1 MHSPLPSRRTRFGP
15 FELDVR
21 TGELRKGDVRL
32 RVPDQSIRI
41 LRALLERAGDIV
53 TREEL
58 RAQLWPAD
66 TFVDF
71 DHGLN
76 SAVRRLRDVL
86 GDSADAPKFIETL
99 PRRGYRFIGT
109 IEDAAETVAPAPAPA
124 PVTRDVDNAWP
135 AAVVSSDAAPPDASS
150 VSVAIGP
157 PARRRRWLVAAAT
170 FLTLALSVA
179 ALSGRWPERRDADA
193 TWPDARRLTFED
205 GLQTTPNFSPDG
217 QSIAYAGDAAGNF
230 DIWTQ
235 RVAGGNP
242 VHVTTHA
249 ADDWQPDWSPDGNT
263 IVFRSERGAGGLF
276 LVPATG
282 GIETPLT
289 DFGHRPQWSPD
300 GRFVLFTRS
309 MVIGSGPRLLY
320 LVRVSDHELLPLPP
334 MRTNG
339 AFGWLDSRTVVLMSA
354 SRLPPFAA
362 HLASTD
368 VETQQQTE
376 WTVEDHVT
384 MAFRQHEI
392 TVPGGGRLYWS
403 PDRRAVFF
411 VGDAGGTQSVW
422 RLVVDAAAHRVV
434 DGPIRVTNAMR
445 DANDFTVSRD
455 GTRFAF
461 DGSTRTARLWQY
473 ELDGTNRIREDRG
486 RAISLEAA
494 DTAQPDLSRDGTRLV
509 FQQTLPGGGQRR
521 ALIVRDMI
529 TGKDRPLHVFDGTR
543 EVLLSARWSPSGRL
557 VSYAH
562 ITRSASGNRM
572 QLRVMDPATNHDVDI
587 ASPTGLI
594 DFPTGWTLDERFVV
608 MNGQRYV
615 DGKWA
620 VAQVPLDAAPN
631 AETAARIVTTSKGD
645 IFDATVSPDGRWIAF
660 RARIQLRGHV
670 TVVSA
675 DGGDESSWIDAG
687 DGIKPHWSTDG
698 TVLYFTRNDGATPN
712 VWAVGFDRTRG
723 RVIGTRSAITAFN
736 GPGAYLLP
744 NIGMFDLAVGGNHL
758 VVPVVRP
765 KGGIWIAEREGR

>member
-1 MHSPLPSRRTRFGP
+1 MPGPLPGRHIRFGP
-15 FELDVR
+15 FVLDVR
-21 TGELRKGDVRL
+21 TGELRKEDVRL

-41 LRALLERAGDIV
+41 LRALLERAGDVV

-76 SAVRRLRDVL
+76 SAVRRLRDAL
-86 GDSADAPKFIETL
+86 GDSADAPRFVETL

-109 IEDAAETVAPAPAPA
+109 IEHAADAA
-124 PVTRDVDNAWP
+124 
-135 AAVVSSDAAPPDASS
+135 AVLPGAEPPEASS
-150 VSVAIGP
+150 VAVTIGKP
-157 PARRRRWLVAAAT
+157 TFRRRWLVATAT
-170 FLTLALSVA
+170 LLTLALSVA
-179 ALSGRWPERRDADA
+179 ALSGRWPERRGADA
-193 TWPDARRLTFED
+193 PWPDAQRLTFED
-205 GLQTTPNFSPDG
+205 GLQTNPGFSPDG
-217 QSIAYAGDAAGNF
+217 QSIAYAGDAAHNF
-230 DIWTQ
+230 DIWTR

-242 VHVTTHA
+242 VRVTTHA

-263 IVFRSERGAGGLF
+263 IVFRSERGTGGLF

-282 GIETPLT
+282 GIETPLA
-289 DFGHRPQWSPD
+289 DFGYRPQWSPD

-309 MVIGSGPRLLY
+309 MVIGSGARVLY
-320 LVRVSDHELLPLPP
+320 LVRVSDHGLLPLPP
-334 MRTNG
+334 VRTNG
-339 AFGWLDSRTVVLMSA
+339 AFGWLDSRTVVLLSA
-354 SRLPPFAA
+354 SRLPPSAA

-368 VETQQQTE
+368 IETQQQTE
-376 WTVEDHVT
+376 WAFDDHVT
-384 MAFRQHEI
+384 MAFRENDI
-392 TVPGGGRLYWS
+392 NVPGGGRLSWS

-434 DGPIRVTNAMR
+434 DGPIRVTSAMR

-455 GTRFAF
+455 GKRFVF

-473 ELDGTNRIREDRG
+473 ELDGTNRIHEDRG
-486 RAISLEAA
+486 QPISLEAA

-509 FQQTLPGGGQRR
+509 FQQTLPGSRQRR
-521 ALIVRDMI
+521 ALVAHDMI
-529 TGKDRPLHVFDGTR
+529 TGEDRPLHVFDGTR
-543 EVLLSARWSPSGRL
+543 DVLLAARWSPSGRF
-557 VSYAH
+557 VSYVH
-562 ITRSASGNRM
+562 ITRSATGNRL
-572 QLRVMDPATNHDVDI
+572 QLRVMDPATNRDI
-587 ASPTGLI
+587 EVASPTELI
-594 DFPTGWTLDERFVV
+594 DFPTGWTLDERSVV

-620 VAQVPLDAAPN
+620 VARLPLDAAPH
-631 AETAARIVTTSKGD
+631 AETAAQIVTTSHGD
-645 IFDATVSPDGRWIAF
+645 IYDATVSPDGRWIAF
-660 RARIQLRGHV
+660 RGRLQSRGHV
-670 TVVSA
+670 VIISA

-712 VWAVGFDRTRG
+712 VWAVGFDRAHG
-723 RVIGTRSAITAFN
+723 RVLGTPHPITAFN

-744 NIGMFDLAVGGNHL
+744 NLGMFDLAVGGNRL
-758 VVPVVRP
+758 VVPIVRP
-765 KGGIWIAEREGR
+765 KGGVWMAER